1 MRRRTFLADALGLFA
16 VAAATSIPAL
26 AAPGRPKVKVTDVQ
40 VKRVR
45 VVKELGSLFTPPGSR
60 VPGRSYRVGGDLVTL
75 VHTDAGLTGLGPG
88 VNPAVLSLVRQRLI
102 GADPLDVQRLARV
115 LFDPAGAF
123 NSVGD
128 GANVEIALWDLV
140 GKILE
145 IPLYRLWGGRDGK
158 LMPYAS
164 QWSTGTPEERA
175 RMAQTVHAHN
185 WRAIKFRSHFPTVK
199 EDVALVEQTRK
210 LMGDDFIIICD
221 ANQAGDAPDGGNSG
235 PARWDYKRALDTARE
250 YSRLGVYWLEEPLPR
265 WDFEQLAQLRHAANL
280 RLAGGEGSRGLHEY
294 RDMLERDSLD
304 IIQFEQTVIGPTVAR
319 QVATLAAAFDKRC
332 VAHVGFGPGV
342 FCAGHLNAS
351 LPNAVFFG
359 PTNGDGPTWEV
370 FYEPP
375 ALDIEQIW
383 SVYENAPRID
393 KDGYMQLSD
402 APGLGVNVQQD
413 LLQDA

>member
-1 MRRRTFLADALGLFA
+1 MRRREFLTQAAGLVA

-26 AAPGRPKVKVTDVQ
+26 AAAGRPKVKITDVQ
-40 VKRVR
+40 VKRIR
-45 VVKELGSLFTPPGSR
+45 VIKELGATVS
-60 VPGRSYRVGGDLVTL
+60 GRAYRVGGDLVTL
-75 VHTDAGLTGLGPG
+75 IQTDAGLTGIGPG
-88 VNPAVLSLVRQRLI
+88 VTPAMLSVARQRLI
-102 GADPLDVQRLARV
+102 GADPFDVQRLARA
-115 LFDPAGAF
+115 LYNPGGTF
-123 NSVGD
+123 NSIGP
-128 GANVEIALWDLV
+128 GANVEIAIWDLI

-175 RMAQTVHAHN
+175 RMAQTVRAHG
-185 WRAIKFRSHFPTVK
+185 WRAIKFRSHFQTMK
-199 EDVALVEQTRK
+199 DDVALVEQTRK
-210 LMGDDFIIICD
+210 LMGDDFIILTD
-221 ANQAGDAPDGGNSG
+221 ANQAGDGPDGAGSG
-235 PARWDYKRALDTARE
+235 PVRWDYKRALDTARE
-250 YSRLGVYWLEEPLPR
+250 YARLGLYWLEEPLPR
-265 WDFEQLAQLRHAANL
+265 WDFDQLAELRRASNV
-280 RLAGGEGSRGLHEY
+280 RLAGGEASTGLHEY
-294 RDMLERDSLD
+294 RGMLEKESLD
-304 IIQFEQTVIGPTVAR
+304 IIQFEITVVGPTIAR
-319 QVATLAAAFDKRC
+319 QIATLAAAFDKRC

-351 LPNAVFFG
+351 LENAVFFG
-359 PTNGDGPTWEV
+359 PTNGNGPTWEV

-402 APGLGVNVQQD
+402 APGLGVTIKKD